1 RPGLRG
7 DYFGLSEQWTLDP
20 RLSLR
25 ERLPHGISLTQQVGI
40 YHEPPLITDLD
51 PAFMRATPMLG
62 SNSIQLA
69 VGAKAIVGDNS
80 ELSAAAYS
88 QDLSQLPV
96 DAVSTATPISANGAE
111 ESGGLLGISRELVD
125 TQFGSYS
132 YREAIRSRQAYCL
145 VH

>member
-25 ERLPHGISLTQQVGI
+25 ERPPHAISPPQQVVI
-40 YHEPPLITDLD
+40 CDEPPLITDLD

-62 SNSIQLA
+62 SKSIQLA

-80 ELSAAAYS
+80 ELSATAYYH
-88 QDLSQLPV
+88 DLPQLPV

-125 TQFGSYS
+125 TPFGSHS
-132 YREAIRSRQAYCL
+132 HRGEMCNRPA
-145 VH
+145 HP